1 MGVTLVGVRPLP
13 MCQGHAWLQALGTR
27 IPGLETAPSASCQG
41 WRPHCMFGAYNVAG
55 EGLRG
60 GEHRHDHR
68 QASLLASEL
77 ELEHPATY
85 RGGRTSP
92 LNICG
97 VKAQIASKIADHP
110 HRKMEPKT
118 KSGFDSR
125 GVSSLMTAK
134 PRAVRKPMLEAV
146 VLPVPS
152 LRVHP
157 ADKPPR
163 RNSACLSQQSCFP
176 AKENAVEAGTAV
188 MGPVIS
194 WSSQSYCER
203 LRHQLLQPPI
213 REALLMFETPYGENL
228 ANLHF

>member
-1 MGVTLVGVRPLP
+1 
-13 MCQGHAWLQALGTR
+13 
-27 IPGLETAPSASCQG
+27 
-41 WRPHCMFGAYNVAG
+41 
-55 EGLRG
+55 
-60 GEHRHDHR
+60 
-68 QASLLASEL
+68 
-77 ELEHPATY
+77 
-85 RGGRTSP
+85 
-92 LNICG
+92 
-97 VKAQIASKIADHP
+97 
-110 HRKMEPKT
+110 
-118 KSGFDSR
+118 
-125 GVSSLMTAK
+125 
-134 PRAVRKPMLEAV
+134 MLEAV

-188 MGPVIS
+188 MGPVMS

-228 ANLHF
+228 ANLHFRDSR